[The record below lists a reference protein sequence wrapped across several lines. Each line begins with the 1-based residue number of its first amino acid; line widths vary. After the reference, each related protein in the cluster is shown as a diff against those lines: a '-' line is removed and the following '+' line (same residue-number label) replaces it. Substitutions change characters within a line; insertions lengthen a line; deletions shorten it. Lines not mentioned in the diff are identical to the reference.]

1 MSNAGSAG
9 QPYLLRRS
17 PRARRARLSV
27 DERGQATVVLP
38 LRASRGVADQLVAT
52 HAGWLDR
59 QRRRIGLE
67 QAALAARPSLD
78 GGRRLLVED
87 ISYVLVLERLTDGRR
102 SSVVAGRGAE
112 GDRLIVRLAASDGR
126 LPADVLEAWLR
137 RRARLVIGS
146 HVERHALQMGIHP
159 RGLAIRDQRTRW
171 ASASARGVL
180 SFNWRLLLCPLWVLD
195 YVVVHELAHLRV
207 AGHGRAF
214 WQLVEAHLPPASAPG
229 ARRWLR
235 QNRQSVLRAL
245 D

>member
-1 MSNAGSAG
+1 M

-27 DERGQATVVLP
+27 DQSGRATVVLP
-38 LRASRGVADQLVAT
+38 LRAPQRVADQLVAT
-52 HAGWLDR
+52 HSGWLDR

-78 GGRRLLVED
+78 GGRRLLLDGVPH
-87 ISYVLVLERLTDGRR
+87 VLVLEPLAGPGRR
-102 SSVVAGRGAE
+102 SSVVTEEGDPAGR
-112 GDRLIVRLAASDGR
+112 LILRLAVSDGR
-126 LPADVLEAWLR
+126 LPAAVLEAWLR
-137 RRARLVIGS
+137 RRARLVIARQ
-146 HVERHALQMGIHP
+146 VERHALQMGIQP
-159 RGLAIRDQRTRW
+159 RGLAIRGQRSRW
-171 ASASARGVL
+171 ASASARSVL
-180 SFNWRLLLCPLWVLD
+180 SFNWRLLLCPTWVLD

-214 WQLVEAHLPPASAPG
+214 WQLVEAHLPPSSAPE

-235 QNRQSVLRAL
+235 ENRLSLQRAL